1 MAKTD
6 FKTIDEYQ
14 ATCAPEL
21 QGRMQ
26 AIRAIIHTVVPE
38 VEETISYQIPCFKYK
53 GYLIYY
59 AAFPKHISF
68 SHPFSEAFL
77 AAFGEELKK
86 YKVSKSVIQL
96 PNGEALPLDL
106 ITRIVEFRKM
116 ENEGQAPKAKK

>member
-14 ATCAPEL
+14 LTFSPEL
-21 QGRMQ
+21 QERMQ
-26 AIRAIIHTVVPE
+26 AIRTIVHEVVTE

-59 AAFPKHISF
+59 AAFPNHLSL
-68 SHPFSEAFL
+68 SNPFSEAFL
-77 AAFGEELKK
+77 KEFELELKK

-96 PNGEALPLDL
+96 PNKDELPMDL
-106 ITRIVEFRKM
+106 IRRMIAFRKL
-116 ENEGQAPKAKK
+116 ENEELALKKKK